1 MAKQS
6 TFLKQQEQLRRAF
19 FDAGLQSGRQQIIDM
34 LCLVL
39 HDPEVMGKDTF
50 GRERLNKVVAAIGKY
65 IDEYH
70 LAFVRADETD
80 YYREKLDEALANA
93 FNDESIKGSFMQ
105 RYEFLPDYDYKIGR
119 WSK

>member
-6 TFLKQQEQLRRAF
+6 TFLKQQEQIRRAF

-34 LCLVL
+34 LALVL
-39 HDPEVMGKDTF
+39 HDPDTMGRDTF

-70 LAFVRADETD
+70 LAFVRHDETD
-80 YYREKLDEALANA
+80 YWRKKLDEALAEA
-93 FNDESIKGSFMQ
+93 FGTAEVQDSFMK
-105 RYEFLPDYDYKIGR
+105 RYEFLPEFDYRTGR

>member
-34 LCLVL
+34 VCLVL

-70 LAFVRADETD
+70 LAFVRHDETD
-80 YYREKLDEALANA
+80 YWREKLDEALAEA
-93 FNDESIKGSFMQ
+93 FGDESVMDSFLK
-105 RYEFLPDYDYKIGR
+105 RYEFLPEFDYKTGR